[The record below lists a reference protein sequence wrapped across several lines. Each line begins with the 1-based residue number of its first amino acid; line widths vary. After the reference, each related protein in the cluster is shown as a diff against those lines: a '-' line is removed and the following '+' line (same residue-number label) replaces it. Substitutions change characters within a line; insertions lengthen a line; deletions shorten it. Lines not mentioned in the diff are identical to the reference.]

1 MKKKPIY
8 LLFIA
13 MFSISLIY
21 ILIYELY
28 LRSAAALSF
37 DAMPGIIYHFA
48 AKPCLYFSFLA
59 IPAQFVNTS
68 ALQIKNAKSK
78 AILYI
83 CAFLILALM
92 AIAIAPFFVTV
103 PDWIIKLFIITDGY
117 PLLYSI
123 LGGAFSLSLRL
134 SLLTKHQ

>member
-1 MKKKPIY
+1 MKKKPIS
-8 LLFIA
+8 LLFIVL
-13 MFSISLIY
+13 FSLSLIY
-21 ILIYELY
+21 ILIYEFY
-28 LRSAAALSF
+28 LRSAAALRF
-37 DAMPGIIYHFA
+37 DVIPGIIYHFV

-68 ALQIKNAKSK
+68 ALKIKSTKAK

-83 CAFLILALM
+83 CAFLILALT

-103 PDWIIKLFIITDGY
+103 PNWIIKLFNITDGY
-117 PLLYSI
+117 PILYSI

-134 SLLTKHQ
+134 SLFTKHQ